1 MKHRINFA
9 FDYVFPTFILPNATM
24 TELGIVNYLASM
36 HSLKAQNATAF
47 EQYISLGDMFDGQ
60 LGTMPNSGTGY
71 FYQAQ
76 VYGSVL
82 DYSENALYFAQRNNN
97 GFIYPIKPNAVLGE
111 FTGINPGYSKKM
123 QGEHFWK
130 FISKKAMES
139 ILHGKCKIFIDYS
152 MEPFVDKAT
161 YMDIHTSLNGSGIP
175 DGSIIMGI
183 NSFNAKELYESY
195 FTEKER
201 KLAVRNL
208 PFCLDHSSWYYNDCT
223 QRNNGVCMNESDFY
237 NTKDT
242 IRNNH
247 FLMKIRNAREH
258 RLAVLYRMVSDDL
271 LQYGDWSFLAQS
283 TSYNVSALQHLIE
296 TYNLHDLHIGKVK
309 NIYDTAPHLL
319 KSEQHT
325 DYNTVNAW
333 TDNEFKPHIDSYF
346 EICFETFIHTDCKS
360 LTEKIFKPLI
370 NFQPFIFVAFP
381 GALKLLKELGFKT
394 FEGFIDESYDNETD
408 NAKRIDLITNEIDKL
423 CKMSKEELH
432 RWYWSMEDILLH
444 NHRTLLNYNKV
455 KIFGEDLIKEFS
467 NIINRRQ
474 TL

>member
-1 MKHRINFA
+1 MKHKINFA
-9 FDYVFPTFILPNATM
+9 FDYIFPTFILPNATM
-24 TELGIVNYLASM
+24 TELGIINYMASM

-47 EQYISLGDMFDGQ
+47 EQYISLGEMFDGQ
-60 LGTMPNSGTGY
+60 LGSMPNSATGY

-76 VYGSVL
+76 VYGNVI
-82 DYSENALYFAQRNNN
+82 DYTENALYLMQRNPN

-111 FTGINPGYSKKM
+111 FTGINPGHSKKM

-139 ILHGKCKIFIDYS
+139 ILHGRCKIFIDYS
-152 MEPFVDKAT
+152 MEPFVDKDT

-195 FTEKER
+195 FPESER

-208 PFCLDHSSWYYNDCT
+208 PFCLDHSSWYYSDCI

-242 IRNNH
+242 IRDNY

-258 RLAVLYRMVSDDL
+258 RLAVLYKMVSSDL
-271 LQYGDWSFLAQS
+271 LEYGDWSFLS
-283 TSYNVSALQHLIE
+283 PSGYNVVSTGHIIE
-296 TYNLHDLHIGKVK
+296 RYNLQNLHLGRVK
-309 NIYDTAPHLL
+309 NMYDTAPHLL
-319 KSEQHT
+319 KSEQNAEY
-325 DYNTVNAW
+325 DKVNAW

-381 GALKLLKELGFKT
+381 GALKLLRELGFKT
-394 FEGFIDESYDNETD
+394 FEGFIDESYDLETD
-408 NAKRIDLITNEIDKL
+408 NSIRIELITKEIKRL
-423 CKMSKEELH
+423 CEMSKEELH
-432 RWYWSMEDILLH
+432 NWYWSMEEILVH
-444 NHRTLLNYNKV
+444 NHKTLLNYNKT
-455 KIFGEDLIKEFS
+455 KIFGEELIKEF
-467 NIINRRQ
+467 NNFIYKVI
-474 TL
+474 

>member
-1 MKHRINFA
+1 MRHKINFA
-9 FDYVFPTFILPNATM
+9 FDYIFPTFILPNATM
-24 TELGIVNYLASM
+24 TELGIVNYLTSM

-47 EQYISLGDMFDGQ
+47 EQYISLGDMFDNQ

-82 DYSENALYFAQRNNN
+82 DYNENALYLQPRHPH

-111 FTGINPGYSKKM
+111 FTGINPGHSKKM

-139 ILHGKCKIFIDYS
+139 ILQNKCKIFIDYS

-161 YMDIHTSLNGSGIP
+161 YMDIHTSLIGSGIP

-183 NSFNAKELYESY
+183 NSFNARELYESY
-195 FTEKER
+195 FPENER

-208 PFCLDHSSWYYNDCT
+208 PFCLDHSSWYYSDCVR
-223 QRNNGVCMNESDFY
+223 RNNGICMTQVDFY

-242 IRNNH
+242 IRDNH

-258 RLAVLYRMVSDDL
+258 RLAVLYKMVSEDL
-271 LQYGDWSFLAQS
+271 LKYGDWSFLSES
-283 TSYNVSALQHLIE
+283 TSYNKSSIE
-296 TYNLHDLHIGKVK
+296 HVIGKYNLTNLHLGKIK
-309 NIYDTAPHLL
+309 NVYDTAPHLL
-319 KSEQHT
+319 KSEQNT

-333 TDNEFKPHIDSYF
+333 TDVAFKQHSDSYF
-346 EICFETFIHTDCKS
+346 EICFETFIHTECKS
-360 LTEKIFKPLI
+360 LTEKVFKPLI

-381 GALKLLKELGFKT
+381 GALQLLRDLGFKT
-394 FEGFIDESYDNETD
+394 FDGFIDESYDTESDSVIRMN
-408 NAKRIDLITNEIDKL
+408 LIIKEIDRL
-423 CKMSKEELH
+423 CKMSKEEMH
-432 RWYWSMEDILLH
+432 EWYWKMEDILIH
-444 NHRTLLNYNKV
+444 NHTTLLKYNKT
-455 KIFGEDLIKEFS
+455 KIYGEELIKEFS
-467 NIINRRQ
+467 DFTNRIV
-474 TL
+474 